1 MLPWQLQRKK
11 REENK
16 PKEKAENIKSKWK
29 IQLPSQLFILCP
41 RLIMHILAGSDI
53 SGEPVRS
60 REVLWFESLLC
71 WSVASIS
78 HKRRNTV
85 CFQEAPT
92 SRNSQH
98 FGICILMRQFGWAG
112 QSFLLITHGCCI
124 SKVCLHFFINRV
136 CESQQATFLLL
147 EQEIT
152 SITFCWLT
160 VFVINWKKYHSDIK
174 TKTNKRKAHFFAIK
188 PL

>member
-29 IQLPSQLFILCP
+29 SQLPLQLFILCP
-41 RLIMHILAGSDI
+41 RLIMHMLAGSDI
-53 SGEPVRS
+53 SGEPVHS

-78 HKRRNTV
+78 HKGRNAV
-85 CFQEAPT
+85 CYQEAST
-92 SRNSQH
+92 SGRSQH
-98 FGICILMRQFGWAG
+98 FGICILMRQCGWAG
-112 QSFLLITHGCCI
+112 QIFLLITHGCCI
-124 SKVCLHFFINRV
+124 SKVCLHFLVNRV
-136 CESQQATFLLL
+136 CELQRTTFLPL

-152 SITFCWLT
+152 YYNLSLIGWFL
-160 VFVINWKKYHSDIK
+160 
-174 TKTNKRKAHFFAIK
+174 R
-188 PL
+188 